1 MTGWKNGIEKIT
13 LIPTIREKRIAMKT
27 KIVTAMLAGCLL
39 FSSAFAGEYA
49 TALGKCLYDN
59 TNAADKTT
67 LTQWAF
73 VSLGKTSAAKSIVTI
88 PAEKTNAVDQQA
100 QKLVTRLV
108 ATSCSKEATQV
119 ALHESSSGL
128 PDAVVALSS
137 RMLADQLKSQTKNT
151 FSNSLISPEKTEQ
164 LMETGKALKNL
175 FQK

>member
-1 MTGWKNGIEKIT
+1 MTGWKNGIGKIT
-13 LIPTIREKRIAMKT
+13 LIPTIREKKIAMKT
-27 KIVTAMLAGCLL
+27 KIMTAMLTGCLL
-39 FSSAFAGEYA
+39 SSSAFAGEYA

-88 PAEKTNAVDQQA
+88 PAAKTNAVDQQA

-119 ALHESSSGL
+119 ALHESSR
-128 PDAVVALSS
+128 AVLALSS
-137 RMLADQLKSQTKNT
+137 RMIADQLKSQTKNT
-151 FSNSLISPEKTEQ
+151 FSNSLISPEKSEQ
-164 LMETGKALKNL
+164 LMETGKVLRNL